1 MAVITIVG
9 AGMMGTAMCWPAAD
23 NGHTVRLVG
32 TPLDT
37 KIIAA
42 IKATRIHPRL
52 ERAIPEGVCAY
63 PAAELAAAL
72 DGAEL
77 VISGV
82 SSFGVDW
89 FGQTVGPLLASA
101 NQQSAGRALPPVIS
115 VTKGLIDLPDG
126 ELITLPDALRPMLPA
141 AIRAQ
146 VSLNA
151 IGGPCIAH
159 ELAARRQ
166 TAVVF
171 TGRER
176 PVLERIRSL
185 LGTPYYH
192 PWLSTDLT
200 GVEVCAAMK
209 NAYALGVGLAVG
221 QMEAAGPDGLAHLYN
236 PQAALFGQACY
247 EMRRLLPITGG
258 GEDNAA
264 WLPGAGDLYVTVFGG
279 RTVALGKLLG
289 GGMGFAQARAKLSG
303 VTLES
308 VEIIKRVTRALPK
321 LAARR
326 RADLADFPLLLHLQE
341 IIQEGR
347 PVDIPWDAF
356 FANI

>member
-1 MAVITIVG
+1 
-9 AGMMGTAMCWPAAD
+9 
-23 NGHTVRLVG
+23 
-32 TPLDT
+32 
-37 KIIAA
+37 
-42 IKATRIHPRL
+42 
-52 ERAIPEGVCAY
+52 VCAY
-63 PAAELAAAL
+63 PVSELPAAL
-72 DGAEL
+72 AGADL

-82 SSFGVDW
+82 SSFGVEW
-89 FGQTVGPLLASA
+89 FGQAVGPLLEA
-101 NQQSAGRALPPVIS
+101 AGAPPVIS
-115 VTKGLIDLPDG
+115 VTKGLVDLPDG
-126 ELITLPDALRPMLPA
+126 ELITLPDALRAQLPA
-141 AIRAQ
+141 SIRARA
-146 VSLNA
+146 SLNA

-166 TAVVF
+166 TGVVF

-176 PVLERIRSL
+176 PALEGIRAL
-185 LGTPYYH
+185 LATPYYH

-221 QMEAAGPDGLAHLYN
+221 QMQAAGPDGLANMYN

-247 EMRRLLPITGG
+247 EMRHLLHITGG

-289 GGMGFAQARAKLSG
+289 SGMRFTQARKKMAG

-308 VEIIKRVTRALPK
+308 VEIVNRVTRALPK

-341 IIQEGR
+341 IIQEDL

-356 FANI
+356 FAHI